1 MEPSG
6 LILWAFFLKHF
17 RLHILIITYFKPNLQ
32 YVNFCIYTLY
42 INLLYYA
49 YVTLY
54 TKTRERKTKTEM
66 SIFNIFFPHPHRSF
80 STRAEMCLARLAAAG
95 CRGWMKKTRRPI
107 WGPSFSL
114 LVTVIS
120 DKPDQLIEWI
130 KSHKVHHLLSIIIG
144 N

>member
-1 MEPSG
+1 METSG
-6 LILWAFFLKHF
+6 LILWASFLKHF

-54 TKTRERKTKTEM
+54 TKTRERKTKIEM
-66 SIFNIFFPHPHRSF
+66 NIFNIFFSHPHRSF
-80 STRAEMCLARLAAAG
+80 STPAEMYPAHLVAAG
-95 CRGWMKKTRRPI
+95 CTVGWKRQEDPF
-107 WGPSFSL
+107 G
-114 LVTVIS
+114 
-120 DKPDQLIEWI
+120 DQVFLYYHCDLWQTG
-130 KSHKVHHLLSIIIG
+130 SVDWM